1 MTSFS
6 LFFIGVVVC
15 HVACDMISTCEK
27 RSVFFSA
34 LFILP
39 CESRS
44 FEFLSTIGVT
54 LFAQFS

>member
-6 LFFIGVVVC
+6 LFFTDVVVC
-15 HVACDMISTCEK
+15 HVACDIISTCEK
-27 RSVFFSA
+27 RSVFSA
-34 LFILP
+34 LFILS

-44 FEFLSTIGVT
+44 FEFLSTIVVT